1 LEDRTL
7 TFDDLTPLQAI
18 ILYHFQKKDQ
28 WELDELSNELEVTSA
43 LVKRAISF
51 WVSNGVMKEVSKN
64 IFKILETKEE
74 VVVDVDN
81 EEQNHT
87 IEEVDDS
94 STLQNNKEQEM
105 EKMRI
110 YWTFISNMVT
120 NLGGMTI
127 ERIHQMLQVC
137 LPDYKSQIEKL
148 ESFLELMVQEN
159 KLEVNGD
166 LYTIKK

>member
-1 LEDRTL
+1 
-7 TFDDLTPLQAI
+7 
-18 ILYHFQKKDQ
+18 
-28 WELDELSNELEVTSA
+28 
-43 LVKRAISF
+43 
-51 WVSNGVMKEVSKN
+51 
-64 IFKILETKEE
+64 
-74 VVVDVDN
+74 
-81 EEQNHT
+81 
-87 IEEVDDS
+87 
-94 STLQNNKEQEM
+94 M

-166 LYTIKK
+166 IYTIKK